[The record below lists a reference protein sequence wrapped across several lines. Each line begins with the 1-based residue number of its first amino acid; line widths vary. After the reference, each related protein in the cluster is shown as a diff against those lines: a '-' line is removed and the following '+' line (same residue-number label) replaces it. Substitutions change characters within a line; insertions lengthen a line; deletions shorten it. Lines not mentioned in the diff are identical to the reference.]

1 MRAFC
6 LLLLLL
12 GFGQQAWS
20 QTGLSGR
27 VFVLHEGTPASS
39 GEIGYWSLGCN
50 TYKKIEDLPA
60 YGNSLFQYRDTLYAT
75 DGAGNIRLYDLK
87 TQTRLLIL
95 EKTNARQVDVWNNY
109 LLTTC
114 NVAPFFRVYDRSD
127 NFKQVYASDKKDIK
141 NEAEG
146 LFVSNDRAFVAVN
159 GLNGFGVNKETDST
173 IAVYDLKKMRLER
186 RLYTYPNPNTIVE
199 TGGFLYVQS
208 LNYTGHGLTVTR
220 IDPGTLNVVGHFPMG
235 ILSAGGFYAVD
246 DMLFVGETDPLT
258 YATKGIRTI
267 DLKTMKMNEGIIA
280 GNFYTFSFI
289 PKHAHFITSETDYA
303 TSGSV
308 ALVGLEDG
316 QTRFS
321 LKTAVSPRAYY
332 FQDLPS
338 YNVPKDILG
347 KDTTNCDLTGDY
359 RIAIPNDFPKDAL
372 VEWSDTTIG
381 NAWVARTD
389 RNNSFTIK
397 ITMADGCAFF
407 DTVRVYF
414 GIKSELK
421 LYDRWGNEWKDSIH
435 VFNQPIVIM
444 ASGSYEIISWDF
456 GQDANPPSA
465 TSGSVRTVTYSS
477 TGTKT
482 ITLQMRNGD
491 CVATITKTFVIV
503 PPSSRPNMMSGVHS
517 SIYHPET
524 QAIHLSFAP
533 NVSIKRITLT
543 DLQGRVFYQ
552 SAGITE
558 RISTENQAKGLY
570 LLRIESEQGSQTEKI
585 WVY

>member
-1 MRAFC
+1 LF
-6 LLLLLL
+6 L
-12 GFGQQAWS
+12 FGQHSWS

-27 VFVLHEGTPASS
+27 VFVLHEGTPATS

-50 TYKKIEDLPA
+50 TYNKIEDLPA

-75 DGAGNIRLYDLK
+75 DGAGDIRLYDLK
-87 TQTRLLIL
+87 TQTRLRIL
-95 EKTNARQVDVWNNY
+95 EKTKARQVNVWNNY

-127 NFKQVYASDKKDIK
+127 NFKQVFASDITDNK
-141 NEAEG
+141 NETEG
-146 LFVSNDRAFVAVN
+146 LFVSNDRAFIAVN
-159 GLNGFGVNKETDST
+159 GLNGFGVNKQTDST

-186 RLYTYPNPNTIVE
+186 RLYTYPNPNNIVE
-199 TGGFLYVQS
+199 SGGFLYVQS

-220 IDPGTLNVVGHFPMG
+220 IDPVTQNVVGHFPMR

-246 DMLFVGETDPLT
+246 DRLFVGETDPLT
-258 YATKGIRTI
+258 FATKGIRTI
-267 DLKTMKMNEGIIA
+267 DLKTMQMNEGILS

-289 PKHAHFITSETDYA
+289 PKYAHFITSQTDYA

-316 QTRFS
+316 QTRFG

-332 FQDLPS
+332 FQDLPE
-338 YNVPKDILG
+338 YHIPKDILG
-347 KDTTNCDLTGDY
+347 KDTTNCELSGEY
-359 RIAIPNDFPKDAL
+359 RIPVPNDFPKDAL

-389 RNNSFTIK
+389 RNNTFTIK
-397 ITMADGCAFF
+397 ITTADGCTYF

-414 GIKSELK
+414 GIMSEIK
-421 LYDRWGNEWKDSIH
+421 LFSRWANEWQDSIP
-435 VFNQPIVIM
+435 FQQQPIVIT
-444 ASGSYEIISWDF
+444 ATGSYEIVSWDF
-456 GQDANPPSA
+456 GQDANPPNT
-465 TSGSVRTVTYSS
+465 TSGKVHTVSYSS
-477 TGTKT
+477 AGTKT

-491 CVATITKTFVIV
+491 CVATITRTVEIV
-503 PPSSRPNMMSGVHS
+503 PPASRLNVMNGIYATS
-517 SIYHPET
+517 YHPES
-524 QAIHLSFAP
+524 QEIRLSFAP

-543 DLQGRVFYQ
+543 DLQGRTVYQ
-552 SAGITE
+552 SEGMTE
-558 RISTENQAKGLY
+558 RIATESQAKGLY
-570 LLRIESEQGSQTEKI
+570 LLRIESEHGIQSEKI

>member
-6 LLLLLL
+6 LLVLLLV
-12 GFGQQAWS
+12 FGQQAWS

-60 YGNSLFQYRDTLYAT
+60 YGNSLFEYRDTLYAT
-75 DGAGNIRLYDLK
+75 DGAGDIRLYDLK
-87 TQTRLLIL
+87 TQTRLRIL
-95 EKTNARQVDVWNNY
+95 EKTNARQVNVWNNY

-127 NFKQVYASDKKDIK
+127 NFKQVYASNVKDIK

-186 RLYTYPNPNTIVE
+186 KLYTYPNPNNIVE

-258 YATKGIRTI
+258 FATKGIRTI
-267 DLKTMKMNEGIIA
+267 DLKTMKLNEGIIS

-289 PKHAHFITSETDYA
+289 PKYAHFITSETDYA

-316 QTRFS
+316 QTRFG

-338 YNVPKDILG
+338 YNIPKHILG

-359 RIAIPNDFPKDAL
+359 RIPIPNDFPKDAL
-372 VEWSDTTIG
+372 VEWSDTTVG

-389 RNNSFTIK
+389 RNNTFTIK
-397 ITMADGCAFF
+397 ITTADGCTYF

-414 GIKSELK
+414 GIKSEIK
-421 LYDRWGNEWKDSIH
+421 LFDRWGTEWKDSIPSRV
-435 VFNQPIVIM
+435 VFVLATSPLEIV
-444 ASGSYEIISWDF
+444 SWDF

-465 TSGSVRTVTYSS
+465 ASGRTHTIVYNSI
-477 TGTKT
+477 GTKT

-491 CVATITKTFVIV
+491 CVATFTKTFEVLT
-503 PPSSRPNMMSGVHS
+503 PDARPNLISDVHS
-517 SIYHPET
+517 VVYIPESQSIR
-524 QAIHLSFAP
+524 LSFTPDAS
-533 NVSIKRITLT
+533 VKRITLT
-543 DLQGRVFYQ
+543 DLQGRVVYQ
-552 SAGITE
+552 SEGMTE
-558 RISTENQAKGLY
+558 TISTENQAQGLY
-570 LLRIESEQGSQTEKI
+570 LLRIESEQGSRIEKL
-585 WVY
+585 WLY